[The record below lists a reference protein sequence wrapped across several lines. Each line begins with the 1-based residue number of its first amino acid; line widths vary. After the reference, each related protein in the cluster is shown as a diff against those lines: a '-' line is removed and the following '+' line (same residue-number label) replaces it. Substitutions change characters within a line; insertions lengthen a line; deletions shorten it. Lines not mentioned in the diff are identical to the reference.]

1 MIFLQLLMINAINKE
16 IEDFKVITITHK
28 TTSVQRLKDY
38 LLDDS
43 SDSDYPKSRLT
54 ELKESFQIN
63 ELMYLNTCNRVTF
76 FFTSKREV
84 DNQFLKDLFSFINPT
99 IKGDLVERHIAVTN
113 VYSGKDALDHFFSV
127 AASMDSLIVGEREI
141 LGQIKEAYANSKK
154 YGLSGD
160 SIRLA
165 IEKAIVFAK
174 RIHNETKISEKP
186 VSVVSIAFRQLL
198 EHIPSKETGILMI
211 GAGQSNQQLAN
222 FLKKYEFQNVHVF
235 NRTLEKAE
243 ELADK
248 LGGKAYELNEL
259 TSFKEPFNI
268 VISCTGANELVLT
281 KSIFDQLNT
290 DIQHQYTFL
299 DLAVPR
305 DIDPAIADHYDV
317 NYLDIDSLEAMAN
330 HNLSF
335 RQKEVVNAKLI
346 LDLFIVEFENTFRQ
360 RQLELALIDIPSEV
374 KALKN
379 KALNEVFSK
388 DLELLDDEAKKVL
401 ENMMNYMEKKYI
413 GIPMKIAKK
422 TILGLNN
429 FKD

>member
-1 MIFLQLLMINAINKE
+1 MINAINKE

-54 ELKESFQIN
+54 ELKSSFQIN

-84 DNQFLKDLFSFINPT
+84 DDQYLKDLFLFINPV
-99 IKGDLVERHIAVTN
+99 INNDLVDRHIAVTK
-113 VYSGKDALDHFFSV
+113 VYSGNEALEHFFSV

-174 RIHNETKISEKP
+174 KIHNETKISEKP
-186 VSVVSIAFRQLL
+186 VSIVSIAFRQLL
-198 EHIPSKETGILMI
+198 EHLPSKETGILMI

-222 FLKKYEFQNVHVF
+222 FLKKYDFHNVHVF
-235 NRTLEKAE
+235 NRTLEKAQ
-243 ELADK
+243 ELAEK
-248 LGGKAYELNEL
+248 LGGHAYELNQL
-259 TSFKEPFNI
+259 STFKAPFN
-268 VISCTGANELVLT
+268 VVVSCTGANDLVLT
-281 KSIFDQLNT
+281 KAIFDQLNT
-290 DIQHQYTFL
+290 DKNHAYTFL

-335 RQKEVVNAKLI
+335 RQKEVIKAKEI

-360 RQLELALIDIPSEV
+360 RQLELALIDIPTEV
-374 KALKN
+374 KALKQ
-379 KALNEVFSK
+379 KAVNEVFSK
-388 DLELLDDEAKKVL
+388 DIEQLDDEARKVL
-401 ENMMNYMEKKYI
+401 ENMMDYLEKKYI

>member
-1 MIFLQLLMINAINKE
+1 MINAINKE

-54 ELKESFQIN
+54 ELKSSFQIN

-76 FFTSKREV
+76 FFTSKRKV
-84 DNQFLKDLFSFINPT
+84 DDRFLKDLFLFINPV
-99 IKGDLVERHIAVTN
+99 INDDLVDRHIAVTK
-113 VYSGKDALDHFFSV
+113 VYSGNEALEHFFSV

-174 RIHNETKISEKP
+174 KIHNETKISEKP
-186 VSVVSIAFRQLL
+186 VSIVSIAFRQLL
-198 EHIPSKETGILMI
+198 EHLPSKETGILMI

-222 FLKKYEFQNVHVF
+222 FLKKYDFHNVHVF
-235 NRTLEKAE
+235 NRTLEKAQ
-243 ELADK
+243 ELAEK
-248 LGGKAYELNEL
+248 LGGHAYELNQL
-259 TSFKEPFNI
+259 STFKAPFN
-268 VISCTGANELVLT
+268 VVVSCTGANDLVLT
-281 KSIFDQLNT
+281 KAIFDQLNT
-290 DIQHQYTFL
+290 DKNHAYTFL

-335 RQKEVVNAKLI
+335 RQKEVIKAKEI

-360 RQLELALIDIPSEV
+360 RQLELALIDIPTEV
-374 KALKN
+374 KALKQ
-379 KALNEVFSK
+379 KAVNEVFSK
-388 DLELLDDEAKKVL
+388 DIEQLDDEARKVL
-401 ENMMNYMEKKYI
+401 ENMMDYLEKKYI

>member
-1 MIFLQLLMINAINKE
+1 MINAINKE

-54 ELKESFQIN
+54 ELKSSFQIN

-84 DNQFLKDLFSFINPT
+84 DDRFLKDLFLFINP
-99 IKGDLVERHIAVTN
+99 IINDDLVDRHIAVTK
-113 VYSGKDALDHFFSV
+113 VYSGNEALEHFFSV

-174 RIHNETKISEKP
+174 KIHNETKISEKP
-186 VSVVSIAFRQLL
+186 VSIVSIAFRQLL
-198 EHIPSKETGILMI
+198 EHLPSKETGILMI

-222 FLKKYEFQNVHVF
+222 FLKKYDFHNVHVF

-243 ELADK
+243 ELAVK
-248 LGGKAYELNEL
+248 LGGHAYELNQL
-259 TSFKEPFNI
+259 PTFKTPFN
-268 VISCTGANELVLT
+268 VVVSCTGANDLVLT
-281 KSIFDQLNT
+281 KAIFDQLNT
-290 DIQHQYTFL
+290 DKNHAYTFL

-335 RQKEVVNAKLI
+335 RQKEVIKAKEI

-360 RQLELALIDIPSEV
+360 RQLELALIDIPTEV
-374 KALKN
+374 KALKQ
-379 KALNEVFSK
+379 KAVNEVFSK
-388 DLELLDDEAKKVL
+388 DIEQLDDEARKVL
-401 ENMMNYMEKKYI
+401 ENMMDYLEKKYI